1 MNKTVYILRTIIGG
15 ELHGKI
21 LILSVSDSEDHI
33 LEKIL
38 KAVEGSADIEDRTLP
53 SEKIELADLQI
64 LLPEKM
70 VYRNEQE
77 ILLNRHEFDI
87 LVYLARHPGWIR
99 SKEQIYEAVW
109 TEEVMNYENAVMWCI
124 SQLRKKLEPDPDRLQ
139 YIHTVKGIAQNI
151 QQKLTGIYQ
160 RLIYFLMGM
169 L

>member
-1 MNKTVYILRTIIGG
+1 MNKTVYILRTIKGG

-21 LILSVSDSEDHI
+21 LILSVAENEGDI

-38 KAVEGSADIEDRTLP
+38 KVVGISADVEERMLS
-53 SEKIELADLQI
+53 SEKIERADLQI
-64 LLPEKM
+64 LLPEKL
-70 VYRNEQE
+70 VYRGGKE

-124 SQLRKKLEPDPDRLQ
+124 SQLRKKLEPDLDRLQ
-139 YIHTVKGIAQNI
+139 YIHTVKG
-151 QQKLTGIYQ
+151 
-160 RLIYFLMGM
+160 MGYKFEYRKNKN
-169 L
+169 

>member
-21 LILSVSDSEDHI
+21 LILSVSDNEEHI

-38 KAVEGSADIEDRTLP
+38 KVVEGSADIEERTLP
-53 SEKIELADLQI
+53 SEKIERGDLQI
-64 LLPEKM
+64 LFPPKR

-139 YIHTVKGIAQNI
+139 YIHTVKG
-151 QQKLTGIYQ
+151 
-160 RLIYFLMGM
+160 MGYKFEYRKNKN
-169 L
+169 